1 MQALNGHIFV
11 TYDSVN
17 PATGFEGTGP
27 HAGAVDEFSTH
38 GHLIARIASGGKLNA
53 PWGLATAPSGWGR
66 VADSL
71 LVGNFGD
78 GRINIIAEHRHHYS
92 S

>member
-1 MQALNGHIFV
+1 MQCSNGSCV
-11 TYDSVN
+11 S
-17 PATGFEGTGP
+17 

-38 GHLIARIASGGKLNA
+38 GHRISRIASRRQA
-53 PWGLATAPSGWGR
+53 ECPRGLATAPGGWGR
-66 VADSL
+66 VAEPL

-78 GRINIIAEHRHHYS
+78 GRINIIAKHRHHYS